1 MILYFVLWAFLCLTV
16 IAEKVPVK
24 TNPLRYV
31 DSRRLMWAALLVLC
45 FLAACRGDGIGK
57 DTHEYILFY
66 HRISKMNGLWKV
78 IQSTSMEPG
87 YAALNYLLSRMSSN
101 PQLLIAVTSA
111 FSFFAVGHFI
121 SRHSEFPTLSVY
133 FFFVLL
139 IFDFFLSGIRQTLA
153 LACVLLGF
161 NCLSE
166 RKNLGALLW
175 LVLAGL
181 FHRTAWLMLGV
192 WLLLKI
198 PDRKRFATVSVLLL
212 LLTAVLWQP
221 LLRVLLSVVD
231 RYQNYEGGSYL
242 ESGSKL
248 SIFLYFLV
256 YVLMLLAGEFVGKR
270 ILLPSAEKS
279 EEAEMLFRLS
289 FLLLVVCA
297 ASYIAPIIS
306 RLLRYFMCFL
316 VVYYPNQLMR
326 KDKANRRILLVS
338 SVLLFAA
345 YGFTIHL
352 LRTPEWYTTYP
363 YAFFWSA
370 R

>member
-24 TNPLRYV
+24 SNPLRYA

-45 FLAACRGDGIGK
+45 FFAACRGDGIGK
-57 DTHEYILFY
+57 DTHEYILYY
-66 HRISKMNGLWKV
+66 HRILKMNGLWNA
-78 IQSTSMEPG
+78 IRSTSMEPG
-87 YAALNYLLSRMSSN
+87 YVALNYLLSRLTGN
-101 PQLLIAVTSA
+101 AQVLIAVSSA
-111 FSFFAVGHFI
+111 FSFFAFGRFV
-121 SRHSEFPTLSVY
+121 SKHSEFPTLSVY

-139 IFDFFLSGIRQTLA
+139 IFDFFLSGIRQVIA
-153 LACVLLGF
+153 IACVLLGF

-166 RKNLGALLW
+166 KKNLGTLLW
-175 LVLAGL
+175 LILAGL

-212 LLTAVLWQP
+212 LLTVVLWRP
-221 LLRVLLSVVD
+221 LLRVLLSVVE

-248 SIFLYFLV
+248 SIVLYFLV
-256 YVLMLLAGEFVGKR
+256 YALMLFAGERIGKR
-270 ILLPSAEKS
+270 ILLPEPEKAEES
-279 EEAEMLFRLS
+279 EMLFRLS
-289 FLLLVVCA
+289 FLLLIVCA

-326 KDKANRRILLVS
+326 KDKENQRILLVL
-338 SVLLFAA
+338 SVFLFAA